1 MCTIIV
7 RLSCYPSTIILLPQ
21 HDYRA
26 APHDYLAVPHDY
38 LVVPHDYSSVPHDYL
53 VVPHVLRMCPC
64 PYAFNIQPSTMCTS
78 YTAHVFVNVLTHL
91 YVFPYVLVYHLIGS
105 WCRLTGVGAK
115 ELGAHGQQSFGA
127 WT

>member
-38 LVVPHDYSSVPHDYL
+38 LAAPHDYLAGPHDYFSVPHDYL
-53 VVPHVLRMCPC
+53 VVPHDYHVVSYDCALAPLSFIYSRQPNAH
-64 PYAFNIQPSTMCTS
+64 YAVAYS
-78 YTAHVFVNVLTHL
+78 FVNVFTHL
-91 YVFPYVLVYHLIGS
+91 
-105 WCRLTGVGAK
+105 
-115 ELGAHGQQSFGA
+115 
-127 WT
+127 